1 MSPTAA
7 RRQPCISPVPEGGT
21 DPTTETVM
29 PSTTAPTDPRGS
41 TTPLRRALRRL
52 AVTVAGTAVIAAGV
66 AMLVLP
72 GPGLVTIALGLSL
85 LGREH
90 AWAAALEQRVRD
102 RVRATVRR
110 ARPTVV
116 ALRPEAHGAPDGRD
130 RLDRAA

>member
-1 MSPTAA
+1 M
-7 RRQPCISPVPEGGT
+7 
-21 DPTTETVM
+21 
-29 PSTTAPTDPRGS
+29 
-41 TTPLRRALRRL
+41 
-52 AVTVAGTAVIAAGV
+52 IAAGV

-90 AWAAALEQRVRD
+90 AWAAALER
-102 RVRATVRR
+102 RARARITAAVRR

-116 ALRPEAHGAPDGRD
+116 ALGPEARRAPDRRD

>member
-1 MSPTAA
+1 MSPAAA
-7 RRQPCISPVPEGGT
+7 RRQTCISPVPEGGT
-21 DPTTETVM
+21 DPTTETAM
-29 PSTTAPTDPRGS
+29 RPTTPPTAPS
-41 TTPLRRALRRL
+41 TTPLRRIVRRL

-90 AWAAALEQRVRD
+90 AWAAALERRARD
-102 RVRATVRR
+102 RITATVRR

-116 ALRPEAHGAPDGRD
+116 ALRPEARRAPDRRD
-130 RLDRAA
+130 RLDEAA